1 MGRGAGNDKE
11 REEVKVGILRERKK
25 GDKTKEY
32 EKVREEEQGM
42 K

>member
-25 GDKTKEY
+25 EIKQKNMRKL
-32 EKVREEEQGM
+32 EKRNRE
-42 K
+42 